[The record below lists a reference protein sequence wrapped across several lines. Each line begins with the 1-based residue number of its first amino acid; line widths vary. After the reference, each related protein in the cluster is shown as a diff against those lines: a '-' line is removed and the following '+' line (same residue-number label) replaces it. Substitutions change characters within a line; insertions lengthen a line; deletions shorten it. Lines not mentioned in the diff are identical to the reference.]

1 MRYQTEKKATRLSVR
16 EICDLLHFHSRS
28 DLRAGGSSLARME
41 EGRNAHKA
49 VQSALAAGDRAEVS
63 LSVTV
68 SFHDRLYEIAGRADS
83 VRAGNPAIVEEIKS
97 IVGKRFPEP
106 DAYHTAQANL
116 TAWLYLQ
123 RNELSSVCVRRTL
136 ILTETGEQKSFDR
149 VFFAGELSEYCF
161 SLLSRIEYR
170 AELLEERSVAR
181 VPTMKKLKFPYPS
194 VRPGQEMMLR
204 ECYRDILRGKRLF
217 LQAPTGIGKTISA
230 LFPAIRAMGEDR
242 CDRVFYLTA
251 KTAAAREA
259 YRACG
264 ILFQAGANIRTV
276 HLSARENLCVNAAAK
291 SDPAG
296 ISRHCNP
303 EDCPR
308 LRGFYEKCPDA
319 VCSLLRAQNGYPRTT
334 ILEFANRAGICPYE
348 FQLELSEFCDVLICD
363 YNYVFDPMV
372 YLRRYFEEDARL
384 AGKFIFLIDEAHNLA
399 TRASEMYSVL
409 LSAKEAEEVLR
420 VLSETHPA
428 EPEKE
433 WKHLKN
439 YLLAL
444 RRQKS
449 LCRDTLCKTEEGEE
463 QGYALYH
470 GALPGLS
477 EAAANCRAWADE
489 WLRKHPDDEAEAPL
503 LQFLA
508 PLRRME
514 AIGPYFDER
523 FLSYVAV
530 ANGDLTVR
538 LICLDPSEILSE
550 KLSLAYAS
558 VLFSATL
565 TPLDYFA
572 DILGGGKKAIKV
584 ALPSP
589 YPTEHLCLAAVT
601 GLSVRYE
608 DREKSVR
615 KLVGV
620 IAATASAKAGNYI
633 VYFPSYEYMEK
644 VHEAFVKKYPQVSA
658 ILQRR
663 GMTAEEKENFLNS
676 FVDDGKLRVGFC
688 VLGGSFS
695 EGVDLPG
702 GRLIGA
708 VVVGVGL
715 PGLSDERNILRDY
728 YETTRE
734 SGYDY
739 AYTYPG
745 MNRVLQA
752 AGRVIRSET
761 DRGVIVLADD
771 RWAEPRYKALMPE
784 HWNGIVYA
792 NDAREIAELAA
803 EFWKKS

>member
-1 MRYQTEKKATRLSVR
+1 MRYQTEKKTIRLSVR
-16 EICDLLHFHSRS
+16 EICDLLHFHGNS
-28 DLRAGGSSLARME
+28 DLRAGGASLARME
-41 EGRNAHKA
+41 KGKEAHKI
-49 VQSALAAGDRAEVS
+49 VQSSLAEGDRAEVS
-63 LSVTV
+63 VSVTV
-68 SFHDRLYEIAGRADS
+68 SFRNRLYEIAGRADS
-83 VRAGNPAIVEEIKS
+83 VREGLPVIVEEIKS
-97 IVGKRFPEP
+97 IIGRRFPEP

-123 RNELSSVCVRRTL
+123 KNALSSVCVRRTL
-136 ILTETGEQKSFDR
+136 ILVETGEQKSFDR
-149 VFFAGELSEYCF
+149 VFSAAELTDYCQK
-161 SLLSRIEYR
+161 LLSRIEYR
-170 AELLEERSVAR
+170 AELLEERALTR
-181 VPTMKKLKFPYPS
+181 MPTLQTAKFPYPN
-194 VRPGQEMMLR
+194 VRPAQELMLR
-204 ECYRDILRGKRLF
+204 ECYRDIKRGKRLF

-230 LFPAIRAMGEDR
+230 LFPAVRAMGEGH
-242 CDRVFYLTA
+242 CDRIFYLTA

-264 ILFQAGANIRTV
+264 DLFGAGANIRTV
-276 HLSARENLCVNAAAK
+276 HLSARENLCVNSAAK
-291 SDPAG
+291 NDPAG

-303 EDCPR
+303 DDCPR

-319 VCSLLRAQNGYPRTT
+319 VCALLRAQNGYPRAT
-334 ILEFANRAGICPYE
+334 ILEAANRAGICPYE

-372 YLRRYFEEDARL
+372 YLRRYFEEDAPL
-384 AGKFIFLIDEAHNLA
+384 AGKFVFLIDEAHNLA
-399 TRASEMYSVL
+399 NRASEMYSVL
-409 LSAKEAEEVLR
+409 LSCAQTGELLR
-420 VLSETHPA
+420 LLVETHAA

-433 WKHLKN
+433 WKFLKA
-439 YLLAL
+439 YLQIL
-444 RRQKS
+444 RRQKA
-449 LCRDTLCKTEEGEE
+449 LCRDTLCKNEAGEE

-470 GALPGLS
+470 GALPGLA
-477 EAAANCRAWADE
+477 EAAANCRAWAEE

-503 LQFLA
+503 VQFLA

-514 AIGPYFDER
+514 AIQPFFDER

-530 ANGDLTVR
+530 ANGDVTVR
-538 LICLDPSEILSE
+538 LICLDPSEILSQ
-550 KLSLAYAS
+550 KLSLAASS

-572 DILGGGKKAIKV
+572 DILGGGKKAVKV

-589 YPTEHLCLAAVT
+589 YPTEHRCIAAVT
-601 GLSVRYE
+601 GVSVRFE

-620 IAATASAKAGNYI
+620 IAATASGKAGNYI
-633 VYFPSYEYMEK
+633 VYFPSYDYMEK
-644 VHEAFVKKYPQVSA
+644 VHEAFTKKYPQVTV
-658 ILQRR
+658 ILQTR
-663 GMTAEEKENFLNS
+663 GMTAEDKESFLNA
-676 FVDDGKLRVGFC
+676 FADDGKLRVGFC

-715 PGLSDERNILRDY
+715 PSISDERNILRDY

-752 AGRVIRSET
+752 AGRVIRSEN

-771 RWAEPRYKALMPE
+771 RWAEPRYQALMPE

-792 NDAREIAELAA
+792 NDARDIAELIAD
-803 EFWKKS
+803 FWKKS